1 MFEISASCFFRDLT
15 SCYNSSAD
23 IAAIAK
29 VQRLLGFG
37 ALNELANSS
46 IRGFLKILFP
56 LLLGIWVQSI
66 RLAHLDRTGY
76 GEWSTI

>member
-23 IAAIAK
+23 ITAIAK

-46 IRGFLKILFP
+46 IRGFL
-56 LLLGIWVQSI
+56 
-66 RLAHLDRTGY
+66 
-76 GEWSTI
+76 